1 MAKNFTSPGETTI
14 GALASDGTPRHL
26 KLDTATTA
34 LTTIDYAHHEVH
46 AGSHFFYTDKT
57 SLDTSAT
64 TDYII
69 AAPNTTK
76 WAHMRFNATGSA
88 ITQVDLYESCTR
100 TGTTDVVVYN
110 NNRNSTDSATVV
122 IYKGSST
129 DGSDGTLIWTKK
141 SGTAERGSRSTA
153 EMGQAAEIIL
163 KQNIKYLFRF
173 TSSSS
178 DNLCNLHLEW
188 YEHTNAG

>member
-76 WAHMRFNATGSA
+76 WAHLTYNISNTLETEFEFYEGPTVTGN
-88 ITQVDLYESCTR
+88 
-100 TGTTDVVVYN
+100 GTPVPTY
-110 NNRNSTDSATVV
+110 NRNRNR
-122 IYKGSST
+122 
-129 DGSDGTLIWTKK
+129 WNTK
-141 SGTAERGSRSTA
+141 
-153 EMGQAAEIIL
+153 
-163 KQNIKYLFRF
+163 FRF
-173 TSSSS
+173 
-178 DNLCNLHLEW
+178 
-188 YEHTNAG
+188 Y